1 MKTEL
6 LKIGVAVLLAAV
18 LLRPAQAAE
27 TFIDGN
33 IINVTSSPSGLMIIL
48 DAGVPQVCEGHYPWP
63 WLLIKQEDSA
73 MIATALGFYMAG
85 RRHARV
91 HVYNPPTPGIPCVVS
106 QFNPTEE

>member
-1 MKTEL
+1 MKA
-6 LKIGVAVLLAAV
+6 KIALVVAAAMS
-18 LLRPAQAAE
+18 LFWSEAQAAG

-33 IINVTSSPSGLMIIL
+33 IINVTSSSSGLMIIL

-63 WLLIKQEDSA
+63 WLLIKQEDTA

-85 RRHARV
+85 QRHARV